1 MTFLLDE
8 KGVRQCSLKDIEDNI
23 DVIPR
28 YLPTRTWYLFDDRS
42 KDRIPNFLALNSS
55 TLFFVATTSP
65 KQSRIKS
72 TSAPKWWMDPW
83 TPEEVALLLE
93 SSKNHRLVRLMI
105 NAFAQEA
112 TETAEEIADKSGKA
126 PVAFTVRNPADD
138 SDGDTFTVNRTYLQ
152 LMGEA
157 ICEVIGP
164 CVRDIPP
171 ICYKVHDNGDAASTF
186 IDEDEIMYSF
196 KSKTIRQ
203 FVLHRNDSLE
213 QSELIRYLAA
223 CRRLGPS
230 IQTLSGHLF
239 EHWAIS
245 CIRLASSGAY
255 QRILPLSPMVEIE
268 PVPVNTTAASQFSS
282 SSVPSPSTSTATSI
296 PSTASPPERSRS
308 TSAKRKAASTDTT
321 GASRKR
327 AKDSSTNNQTPTVSG
342 NPDDSVAAPVGTTDE
357 ADEPPPVHFVYVD
370 TSNAPTGRKDAV
382 VVRPGKLEIDKNPAP
397 LPNTYRTPTT
407 DVRVKWT
414 KRNLS
419 VFDATKEVTVDN
431 LDSSTIYT
439 SSRHT
444 NPLFDAFFLEVDENA
459 APPTV
464 ILWVLQM
471 TVQRTHN
478 GKASGFALISHIRS
492 RAKMKWGVDAEL
504 RYMLVV
510 PHDNASRRVEWIFD
524 SAFNSKGNRGN
535 VFIQFIDI
543 SQVPQNEIVYDEI
556 FARVSTTST

>member
-1 MTFLLDE
+1 MSGALVLGQPGIGKTCFLLYFIVRCLAEKDPVIFTIAQNMSFLLDE

-65 KQSRIKS
+65 KQNRIDSFKS
-72 TSAPKWWMDPW
+72 TSALKWWMDPW

-93 SSKNHRLVRLMI
+93 SSKNQRLVRLMI

-164 CVRDIPP
+164 CVRDIIKGLECKTGILSYLTKELSLAPREPKYWNDIGAMSNEDSHKIILVRRQMHDIPP
-171 ICYKVHDNGDAASTF
+171 ICYEVHDNGDAASTF

-203 FVLHRNDSLE
+203 LVLHRDDSLE

-245 CIRLASSGAY
+245 CIRLCL
-255 QRILPLSPMVEIE
+255 QRRIPA
-268 PVPVNTTAASQFSS
+268 N
-282 SSVPSPSTSTATSI
+282 STSQS
-296 PSTASPPERSRS
+296 
-308 TSAKRKAASTDTT
+308 
-321 GASRKR
+321 
-327 AKDSSTNNQTPTVSG
+327 
-342 NPDDSVAAPVGTTDE
+342 
-357 ADEPPPVHFVYVD
+357 H
-370 TSNAPTGRKDAV
+370 GRD
-382 VVRPGKLEIDKNPAP
+382 
-397 LPNTYRTPTT
+397 
-407 DVRVKWT
+407 
-414 KRNLS
+414 
-419 VFDATKEVTVDN
+419 
-431 LDSSTIYT
+431 
-439 SSRHT
+439 
-444 NPLFDAFFLEVDENA
+444 
-459 APPTV
+459 
-464 ILWVLQM
+464 
-471 TVQRTHN
+471 
-478 GKASGFALISHIRS
+478 
-492 RAKMKWGVDAEL
+492 
-504 RYMLVV
+504 
-510 PHDNASRRVEWIFD
+510 
-524 SAFNSKGNRGN
+524 
-535 VFIQFIDI
+535 
-543 SQVPQNEIVYDEI
+543 
-556 FARVSTTST
+556 